1 MDLSKYRYRAT
12 FEASASITQISKD
25 ERQVATASLKPLKG
39 LLPEGVDPESDPDL
53 LYIVTN
59 GATASLANRNDDS
72 MGAETALAMYTSC
85 KNKPINIEHNRE
97 DCCGVI
103 IKPALSR
110 FGTNEPIDEATA
122 ASLKEPFNI
131 SFVGVLWKIVNP
143 MITGYIANQGSEP
156 KERDFSMSWEV
167 AFDQIAIGIG
177 SRNLFEARVLESED
191 PSFATYEKMLR
202 ANGGEGKDPSGK
214 DVYRIIRGDP
224 ILLGF
229 GIVSKPAALVKGIL
243 PIEKLELAP
252 AESLQNAPVESVQP
266 AVPVVAQIT
275 QDQLDTI
282 AKNVEKS
289 VLESLQK
296 SLHNEVASA
305 QKTVAETV
313 VSKKD
318 QEKNEIISPASVT
331 PNTASIMKIESI
343 EQLES
348 TLGKHEATAAVVD
361 FVKAIKEASE
371 QFSKDIQAK
380 EDLLKNAQLAKEENE
395 KRANELAA
403 SLAEVKKELSEI
415 KAAQEAAEA
424 NQKFQ
429 DRMSS
434 FDEKFDLDAED
445 RKLIASDIKDL
456 DDAAFETYAAKCD
469 KLMAAKKKK
478 AADKGEKPGDK
489 KNDKEPDQDADD
501 KKAKAAAEAAA
512 AEAAKVKEAVAS
524 LTEDKGQATLPN
536 SVVVDEDLKTRM
548 AAAFGDS
555 ILVNGKTLNQH
566 KAAKAA
572 KQNKENK

>member
-25 ERQVATASLKPLKG
+25 ERQVAKASLAPLKE
-39 LLPEGVDPESDPDL
+39 LLPAGIDPEENPDL
-53 LYIVTN
+53 LYIAFDGALGGFVN
-59 GATASLANRNDDS
+59 LNSDGISAATAVEIYKSAKFKHISVDHDRASVVGAIIHPSLTTLDTHEILTD
-72 MGAETALAMYTSC
+72 EQALALG
-85 KNKPINIEHNRE
+85 K
-97 DCCGVI
+97 
-103 IKPALSR
+103 
-110 FGTNEPIDEATA
+110 
-122 ASLKEPFNI
+122 PFNM
-131 SFVGVLWKIVNP
+131 SCAGVLWKVVDP
-143 MITGYIANQGSEP
+143 MITGHIQQQGDSTA
-156 KERDFSMSWEV
+156 KTVLSTSWEI
-167 AFDQIAIGIG
+167 AFTNYNIVVG
-177 SRNLFEARVLESED
+177 SRNIFEAKIITEDD
-191 PSFATYEKMLR
+191 PSFGIYDKMLR
-202 ANGGEGKDPSGK
+202 CNGGKGTNE
-214 DVYRIIRGDP
+214 RGEELHRAIVGDAL
-224 ILLGF
+224 ILGYS
-229 GIVSKPAALVKGIL
+229 IVSKPAAAVKGIL
-243 PIEKLELAP
+243 PIEKLESAP

-266 AVPVVAQIT
+266 AVPVAAQIT

-282 AKNVEKS
+282 AKSVEKS

-296 SLHNEVASA
+296 SLHNETSSA
-305 QKTVAETV
+305 QKTVSETV

-395 KRANELAA
+395 KRATELAA

-429 DRMSS
+429 DRMAS